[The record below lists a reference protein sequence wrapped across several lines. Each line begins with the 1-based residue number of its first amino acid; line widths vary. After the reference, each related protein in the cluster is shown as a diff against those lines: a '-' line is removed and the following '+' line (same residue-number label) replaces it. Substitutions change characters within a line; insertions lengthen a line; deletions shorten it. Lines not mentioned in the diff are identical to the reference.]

1 MIGKQVRVIPSRAL
15 NELKLSALVG
25 WEGEVVETA
34 KNGVYV
40 KFIQSFMESN
50 EWFIPKESAQI
61 VSY

>member
-15 NELKLSALVG
+15 DELKLSALVG
-25 WEGEVVETA
+25 QEGEAVEIA

-40 KFIQSFMESN
+40 KFIQPFMESN

>member
-40 KFIQSFMESN
+40 KFIQPFMESN